1 MRIKIKEIK
10 KIIKKYD
17 LDTKNRAQIK
27 CYQRYFL
34 YKYLRN
40 NGYTLEEIGKLFNRN
55 HDTVI
60 HGINTFCNLL
70 YSKNKDFVIIVNNFH
85 NELDKKKYNIRD
97 FNIEKV
103 HEEIIEKKEKN
114 LMYFTIIEK
123 EKEIQGLVEHN
134 TKILQALNYKSNE
147 VYHYK
152 SEVGKLKKLLKDC
165 NDKKN
170 N

>member
-1 MRIKIKEIK
+1 MRITIKDVK

-17 LDTKNRAQIK
+17 LDTKNRSQIK

-40 NGYTLEEIGKLFNRN
+40 NGFTLEEIGKLFNRN

-85 NELDKKKYNIRD
+85 NELDKKKYNITD

-152 SEVGKLKKLLKDC
+152 KEVGKLKKSLKDC